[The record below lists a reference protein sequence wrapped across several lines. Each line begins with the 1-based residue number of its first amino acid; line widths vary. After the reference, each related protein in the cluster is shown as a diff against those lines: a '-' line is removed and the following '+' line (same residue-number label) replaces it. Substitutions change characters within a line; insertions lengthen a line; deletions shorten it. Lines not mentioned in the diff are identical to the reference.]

1 MQRNERINFFN
12 FDRSSYDLANVGS
25 SSLTEM
31 TQIDVVG
38 TGDGQHANS
47 DLNLK
52 TEIVSGPQIR
62 A

>member
-25 SSLTEM
+25 SSMTEL

-38 TGDGQHANS
+38 TGDGQLANS

-52 TEIVSGPQIR
+52 TEVVSGPMIHT
-62 A
+62 